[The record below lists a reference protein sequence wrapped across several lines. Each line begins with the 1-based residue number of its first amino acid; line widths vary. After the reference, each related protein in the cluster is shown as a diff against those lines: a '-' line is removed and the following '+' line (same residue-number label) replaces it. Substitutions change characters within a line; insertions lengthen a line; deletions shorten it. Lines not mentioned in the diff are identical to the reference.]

1 MKEHAA
7 PTAAVRLR
15 TASLGIGQ
23 ARPGAKV
30 PPSECIERLLGCE
43 LVIGRLFPRQQ
54 IGRAP
59 RDLRPGREREVGDE
73 DYEYQVQFSAHEEV
87 QLTDGTKKTN
97 HFKINATVS
106 PDGKVS
112 AFNMSK
118 INAAE

>member
-1 MKEHAA
+1 M
-7 PTAAVRLR
+7 VCRLQEDV
-15 TASLGIGQ
+15 TNLNWFLTNDYKI
-23 ARPGAKV
+23 KK
-30 PPSECIERLLGCE
+30 
-43 LVIGRLFPRQQ
+43 
-54 IGRAP
+54 
-59 RDLRPGREREVGDE
+59 REVGDE
-73 DYEYQVQFSAHEEV
+73 DYEYQVQFSAREEV

>member
-1 MKEHAA
+1 MGDCSPGCAFGFQHFHHFVGGGGGSVLFEIAGNHKDGVPSAYLGHAIR
-7 PTAAVRLR
+7 AAGG
-15 TASLGIGQ
+15 SG
-23 ARPGAKV
+23 
-30 PPSECIERLLGCE
+30 
-43 LVIGRLFPRQQ
+43 
-54 IGRAP
+54 
-59 RDLRPGREREVGDE
+59 EVGDE
-73 DYEYQVQFSAHEEV
+73 DYEYQVQFSAREEI